1 MMAPATQALDGLL
14 DLLGGKV
21 LRRSENQFD
30 RDSGGGSSYS
40 ERSKAI
46 FLYADGSFRYE
57 ERTFAHLS
65 AAGMS
70 IPSERRHAGE
80 GTWSVEIVTGRPA
93 LVLRQ
98 DGRVAAW
105 WHTRDGGVGVQ
116 YLDGEPWTR
125 YRIR

>member
-1 MMAPATQALDGLL
+1 MTPANQEVDGLV

-21 LRRSENQFD
+21 LRRCENQFD
-30 RDSGGGSSYS
+30 RDYSGGSSYY

-46 FLYADGSFRYE
+46 FLYADGTFRYE
-57 ERTFAHLS
+57 ERTFAQLS

-70 IPSERRHAGE
+70 LPSERRQVGE
-80 GTWSVEIVTGRPA
+80 GNWSVEIVTGRPA